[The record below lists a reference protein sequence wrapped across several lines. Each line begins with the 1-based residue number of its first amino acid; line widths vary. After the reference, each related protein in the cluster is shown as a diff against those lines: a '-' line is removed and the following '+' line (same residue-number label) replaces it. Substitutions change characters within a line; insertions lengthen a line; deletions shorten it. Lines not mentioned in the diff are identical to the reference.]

1 MSMSRCQPVMATMVT
16 STKPARKTSPGEGPK
31 VPGPNGNGS
40 KRHDGFPGPDSR
52 GNRYRIGMWVGLAS
66 VAMMFTSL
74 SSAYIVRSASSNDW
88 TPLPMPRVLLLST
101 ALLVGSS
108 VTLEAARRRLRAGLG
123 AAYKQWLA
131 ITVVLGLAFVAA
143 QLVAWRQLAR
153 QGIYLASN
161 PHSSFFYLL
170 TGAHGVHL
178 LGGLLGLT
186 FLWLRWRRP
195 MNDTT
200 ETTSTVKRKAATD
213 AVTVYWHFMDAL
225 WIYLFLLLFLWR

>member
-1 MSMSRCQPVMATMVT
+1 MATMVT
-16 STKPARKTSPGEGPK
+16 STKSARKTSPGGGPK
-31 VPGPNGNGS
+31 IPGPNGNGS
-40 KRHDGFPGPDSR
+40 KRKDGFPDPESQ

-66 VAMMFTSL
+66 VMMMFTSL

-108 VTLEAARRRLRAGLG
+108 FTLEAARRKLRAGLS
-123 AAYKQWLA
+123 ALYKRWLA

-143 QLVAWRQLAR
+143 QLGAWRQLAR

-170 TGAHGVHL
+170 TGAHGLHL
-178 LGGLLGLT
+178 FGGLLGLT
-186 FLWLRWRRP
+186 FLWSHWRRV
-195 MNDTT
+195 DEAVAD
-200 ETTSTVKRKAATD
+200 ETVIAKRKAATD
-213 AVTVYWHFMDAL
+213 AVTIYWHFMDAL